1 MRPGV
6 PPGGIGYDSRRLSAR
21 PETRRIVTPTAEPLT
36 ADAPKAAAAVDL
48 DAAARKLADLRA
60 ALGGVIRGKADRLD
74 VLAVALLAN
83 GSVLMEDVPGVG
95 KTTLAKAVATVVELT
110 FHRVQFTPDLLPT
123 DILGSSIYN
132 PADGS
137 FRFRPGPV
145 FCNVLLADE
154 INRASPRTQS
164 ALLEAMSEGQATIE
178 GQRHVLPAPFF
189 VLATQNPVDYHGTY
203 PLPEAQLDRF
213 FVYLNLGYPDP
224 ATELTILY
232 DQVESHPL
240 DDLRPVMTREELLT
254 LQAGVRTVTVD
265 ESVGRYIVS
274 IVGRTREDDRLQLGV
289 SPRGSLMLF
298 RAAQAAAFLA
308 GRDYVLP
315 DDVQLLAGPVLAHRL
330 LPTAGAHGVG
340 SSPEEVVRDLVART
354 PLPDAAAPRR
364 R

>member
-1 MRPGV
+1 MQT
-6 PPGGIGYDSRRLSAR
+6 IGAADARLGDLGYHPFRIPSPIFDRRRLVNLAAGTSTTDSPR
-21 PETRRIVTPTAEPLT
+21 TPV
-36 ADAPKAAAAVDL
+36 AVDL
-48 DAAARKLADLRA
+48 DEAVRKLHELRA

-74 VLAVALLAN
+74 VLAAALLAN

-132 PADGS
+132 PVDGT

-213 FVYLNLGYPDP
+213 FAYLNLGYPDS

-232 DQVESHPL
+232 DQVERHPL
-240 DDLRPVMTREELLT
+240 DDLRPVMSREELLA
-254 LQAGVRTVTVD
+254 LQAQVRTVTVE
-265 ESVGRYIVS
+265 ESVGKYIVS
-274 IVGRTREDDRLQLGV
+274 IVARTREDDRLQLGV

-308 GRDYVLP
+308 NRDYVLP
-315 DDVQLLAGPVLAHRL
+315 DDVQRMAPHVLAHRVIL
-330 LPTAGAHGVG
+330 TSKSRYGGLDKAKVVVDILGSVKVPT
-340 SSPEEVVRDLVART
+340 
-354 PLPDAAAPRR
+354 
-364 R
+364 